1 MISIL
6 KGLQHHSKTSG
17 CSNDDYLSEL
27 EKLKRLSQ

>member
-6 KGLQHHSKTSG
+6 KGLQHHSKTSSG
-17 CSNDDYLSEL
+17 SNDDYLSEP